1 MLVKNKRVIL
11 VDDAAWEQV
20 AGKLKGLFGLQG
32 FELDVYNSCD
42 EFGKFLDAATGS
54 SPADIYVVDI
64 MIPQEIGTKT
74 RKPMIA
80 SLLACI
86 SLAKFDNDFL

>member
-11 VDDAAWEQV
+11 IDDAAWEQV

-42 EFGKFLDAATGS
+42 DFGKFLDATTGS
-54 SPADIYVVDI
+54 
-64 MIPQEIGTKT
+64 
-74 RKPMIA
+74 
-80 SLLACI
+80 
-86 SLAKFDNDFL
+86 